1 MEQFTRDLEE
11 ALTEGKSSVPLV
23 MDKSPSQLVDIIP
36 QLNTVKANI
45 ESTKQSLLREV
56 VADESLQLL
65 LYASRDPT
73 LLVPWWSTT
82 LFRIDMA
89 QTIIQRSHGDPDK
102 YETIGKELY
111 TDSPSLEHVL
121 NALKNADNIIE
132 ELSKDPEVYK
142 RAEAWMKGKKINGV
156 KITED
161 EIETKYI
168 GLCMQC
174 FCAFYYA
181 ERKQGKVQDLF
192 LVQNADGSYG
202 LYDDEDKYNIKTK
215 HTVLQR
221 RESMVWFA
229 KEVANA
235 YLFQLDWDNA
245 IKWSRLVYN
254 MLTNV

>member
-11 ALTEGKSSVPLV
+11 ALTEGESSVPLV

-56 VADESLQLL
+56 VADESLHLL

-142 RAEAWMKGKKINGV
+142 RAEAWFDENG
-156 KITED
+156 EQ
-161 EIETKYI
+161 KYI
-168 GLCMQC
+168 NLCMQC

-181 ERKQGKVQDLF
+181 ERKQGKVQGLF

>member
-11 ALTEGKSSVPLV
+11 ALTEGESSVPLV

-56 VADESLQLL
+56 VADASLHLL
-65 LYASRDPT
+65 LYASKDPT

-142 RAEAWMKGKKINGV
+142 RAEAWFDENG
-156 KITED
+156 E
-161 EIETKYI
+161 EKYI
-168 GLCMQC
+168 NLCMQC

-181 ERKQGKVQDLF
+181 ERKQGKVQGLF

>member
-11 ALTEGKSSVPLV
+11 ALTEGESSVPLV

-56 VADESLQLL
+56 VSDESLHLL
-65 LYASRDPT
+65 LYASKDPT

-142 RAEAWMKGKKINGV
+142 RAEAWFGENGEQQYIN
-156 KITED
+156 
-161 EIETKYI
+161 
-168 GLCMQC
+168 LCMQC

>member
-11 ALTEGKSSVPLV
+11 ALTEGESSVPLV

-65 LYASRDPT
+65 LYASKDPT

-142 RAEAWMKGKKINGV
+142 RAEAWFGENG
-156 KITED
+156 EQ
-161 EIETKYI
+161 KYI
-168 GLCMQC
+168 NLCMQC